1 MLKIINLYY
10 KYFRDDKY
18 LFANFNLTIP
28 SSKKIALIGQNGSG
42 KTTLL
47 QIIDGL
53 LQIEKGQIF
62 WQEGQLKYQ
71 SKQIK
76 EWRKKIGIT
85 FQNPEQQLIAGT
97 VAEDISY
104 GLCNSELSTPEIE
117 TRLAEVLQNFNLDNI
132 AYRPI
137 HHLSLGQK
145 RRVALAGVMS
155 LKPELLLLDEPTT
168 YLDSMQINNFLSEL
182 EEIYQQG
189 TTILMAT
196 HNLNLAYQWANWFIF
211 LHEGKIIL
219 EGDAEYVFNQRE
231 TIEQI
236 QIGLPLLWEVWNTLY
251 SDFKLKDNSQLPR
264 NIEEFKKIFGSLR

>member
-1 MLKIINLYY
+1 M
-10 KYFRDDKY
+10 
-18 LFANFNLTIP
+18 
-28 SSKKIALIGQNGSG
+28 
-42 KTTLL
+42 

-62 WQEGQLKYQ
+62 WQEKQLKYQ
-71 SKQIK
+71 NKQIK

-104 GLCNSELSTPEIE
+104 GLYNLQLSTLEIK
-117 TRLAEVLQNFNLDNI
+117 TRLAEILRDFNLDNI
-132 AYRPI
+132 ADKPI

-168 YLDSMQINNFLSEL
+168 YLDQMQINNFLSEL

-196 HNLNLAYQWANWFIF
+196 HNLNLAYQWADWFIF

-219 EGDAEYVFNQRE
+219 EGEANYVFNQRE
-231 TIEQI
+231 ILTEI
-236 QIGLPLLWEVWNTLY
+236 QIELPILWEVWYTLY
-251 SDFKLKDNSQLPR
+251 PNFQPQDNSQLPR
-264 NIEEFKKIFGSLR
+264 NIKDFKKFYLS